1 MNVALLVSQPDDA
14 DSRLEEKWDEF
25 LAATSAI
32 KEEIGISEA
41 KVEMAKHETPGV
53 GYLYQGT
60 ISQNGYHVHFTVDA
74 RGSSNKI
81 YDWKELAL
89 SINIGFPDGTRDDA
103 HQTFSKTSEAPY
115 FADWVI
121 KAFHEFNIKARKV
134 NLDSLFE
141 GSEVRILGF
150 PGMDHYTLITSLLSG
165 AAQEDIFP
173 PTVMRFRHVTGRG
186 AAIGV
191 RFSYVVRVA
200 STWVAFPDIAG
211 LSGGSSYDAYV
222 EIEKAISKLSAKN
235 TEVTHFDCSEREFMK
250 YFARHANF
258 LGNSWDLIDKRE
270 ELIDFYLSVIVAPA
284 PGEPVSRF
292 KAEIEKIDNN
302 IWNDQYPEAL
312 RNQRALLQDAL
323 QDLMRSRNLHF
334 EDGSRIAQ
342 LAGILIEHHAIEP
355 RLKSW
360 FDAYPTFANPS
371 AHGIHPT
378 KKELEDEVIR
388 NRVRVTLSLGKHLL
402 YEVLGALFASEGSHS
417 GNVGSAGLPGDED
430 DE

>member
-1 MNVALLVSQPDDA
+1 MNAGLLVSQSDA
-14 DSRLEEKWDEF
+14 VDSRLEEKWKEF

-32 KEEIGISEA
+32 KEEIGIRDA

-60 ISQNGYHVHFTVDA
+60 ISQNGFHVHFTVDA

-81 YDWKELAL
+81 YDWKELTL

-103 HQTFSKTSEAPY
+103 HQTFSQTAEAPY
-115 FADWVI
+115 LADWVI

-134 NLDSLFE
+134 DLDSLFKD
-141 GSEVRILGF
+141 SELRILGF
-150 PGMDHYTLITSLLSG
+150 PGMDHYTLLTSLLAG

-173 PTVMRFRHVTGRG
+173 PTVMRFRHVTGRD
-186 AAIGV
+186 ADIGV

-200 STWVAFPDIAG
+200 SAWIAFPDIAG
-211 LSGGSSYDAYV
+211 LSGGGSYDAYV
-222 EIEKAISKLSAKN
+222 EIEKAISGLSSKN
-235 TEVTHFDCSEREFMK
+235 IEVTHFDYSETEFMK
-250 YFARHANF
+250 YFARHSHF

-284 PGEPVSRF
+284 PGEPVSKF
-292 KAEIEKIDNN
+292 KAEIEKIDDN
-302 IWNDQYPEAL
+302 IWNEQYPEAL

-323 QDLMRSRNLHF
+323 QDLMRTRSLVF

-342 LAGILIEHHAIEP
+342 LAGILIEHHVIEP

-360 FDAYPTFANPS
+360 FDAYPAFANPS

-378 KKELEDEVIR
+378 KKELEDEVVR

-402 YEVLGALFASEGSHS
+402 YEVLVALFASKGSRS
-417 GNVGSAGLPGDED
+417 GAAWPPESGYNE
-430 DE
+430 